1 MSVSYIGRTDI
12 AKWDPGLTQHLMS
25 VMRPLVKRW
34 HRSQV
39 RGLELMPPGG
49 SLVVSNHSGGMIAM
63 DVPVFAVDFYD
74 KFGYDRPVYTLSHD
88 LLFHTPAAEL
98 VMRVGFIPATRDNAA
113 MALSAGAVVIVFP
126 GGADDAYRPT
136 AQANTIDFHG
146 RTGYV
151 KTAMAAGVP
160 IVPVVSVGGQE
171 SQLYLSRGSWLAH
184 RLRLDKLARIEIL
197 PLSVGFPFGLSIGLP
212 LNLPMPTKIV
222 TQVLDPIDIVAQFGE
237 DPDPADVD
245 NHVRSVMQNA
255 LDELA
260 ATRRFPILG

>member
-1 MSVSYIGRTDI
+1 VNVTAIGRADI
-12 AKWDPGLTQHLMS
+12 AKWDPELTQRLMS
-25 VMRPLVKRW
+25 ILRPLAKQW
-34 HRSQV
+34 HRSEA
-39 RGLELMPPGG
+39 RGLEMIPPGG
-49 SLVVSNHSGGMIAM
+49 ALVVSNHSGGLIAM
-63 DVPVFAVDFYD
+63 DVPVFAVHFYEQ
-74 KFGYDRPVYTLSHD
+74 FGYDRPVYTLSHD
-88 LLFHTPAAEL
+88 LLFRTPAAEL

-113 MALSAGAVVIVFP
+113 TALRTGAVVIVFP

-151 KTAMAAGVP
+151 KTALAAGVP
-160 IVPVVSVGGQE
+160 IVPVVSIGGQE
-171 SQLYLSRGSWLAH
+171 NQLYLSRGTGLAH
-184 RLRLDKLARIEIL
+184 LLQLDKLARIKIL

-222 TQVLDPIDIVAQFGE
+222 TQVLEPVDIVAQFGE

-245 NHVRSVMQNA
+245 KHVRSVMQNA

-260 ATRRFPILG
+260 ATRRFPVLG